1 MAGSAHSGAV
11 ARALVI
17 GASRRGQAL
26 VRKRRLWKRRAV
38 GDGD

>member
-1 MAGSAHSGAV
+1 MAGSANSGGV

-17 GASRRGQAL
+17 NASRSRQAL

-38 GDGD
+38 GEGD